1 MNQTFERIE
10 FNLHTAA
17 SDDASIITPKEAV
30 RKARS
35 LGQTA
40 FAVTSLNSVQD
51 YYELEKEQEKVDDGF
66 RILYGVTVELEPAEL
81 VVLLARNRAGL
92 RGIYEI
98 VSSLHLQDGHKIA
111 SRNIVEKHRK
121 NLLCGSESRFGA
133 VVAALRGEATDEE
146 LIRLAAHYDYLELHP
161 SQPPAYNK
169 RLCKIGKAAGIPVV
183 AVGNCHYLEP
193 QEQICQE
200 FTEPLRNRSM
210 GGTQTHFRSTEE
222 MLTALSYLGEDA
234 AYEVSVANPNQLAAQ
249 IDTLRP
255 FSAENFPVF
264 ALPNAAQR
272 VRSICQ
278 ARMTEL
284 YGVCPPE
291 PVRSR
296 LEEELT
302 LFGDE
307 ARSSLFL
314 LAHDVTEKLHR
325 RGVLTELRD
334 PMGSTLIS
342 YFLQISD
349 VNPLPAHHR
358 CPNCKYTEFVP
369 ETGSGYDLPK
379 AVCPHCGAA
388 MCGDGHTIPYETAL
402 GCRGITID
410 VPRSEHHTAIG
421 YIVDYLGRE
430 RVAFGG
436 SFGGMWPSK
445 IQSLIAD
452 RLQDVDEETIL
463 QSKDKLRNVKCS
475 EYTKYDTLL
484 LLPEGMHFCDITP
497 LRKLEEPTGKVEYV
511 THMQGRH
518 LWTVL
523 SNISVIGSRKTE
535 QLFQISQ
542 AVEISSEMIDHQDT
556 GLCASAASWWVSL
569 WDSEDVKDILW
580 APNYWPNILEQADL
594 SRFEDL
600 IRLVALF
607 GNSDIWTN
615 NGEILVSEHSFR
627 ELIMTRDD
635 IFLTLRRYGVGKEIA
650 FHVMET
656 VRQGHFRRDTE
667 ANRNLAKSLLEAG
680 VPQWYLSSMKKV
692 AYLKDRASVVND
704 AKRILEQTWSR
715 LHRPTQYEAVMA
727 ELTKGEAE

>member
-1 MNQTFERIE
+1 MNQTLERME

-17 SDDASIITPKEAV
+17 SDDASIITPKEAI

-35 LGQTA
+35 LGQSA

-51 YYELEKEQEKVDDGF
+51 YYELEKEQEKADDGF
-66 RILYGVTVELEPAEL
+66 RILYGVTVELEPAER

-92 RGIYEI
+92 RGIYEV
-98 VSSLHLQDGHKIA
+98 VSSLHLRDGRKIA
-111 SRNIVEKHRK
+111 DRNIVEKHRK

-133 VVAALRGEATDEE
+133 VVAALRGEASDEA

-161 SQPPAYNK
+161 SQPPAYSK
-169 RLCKIGKAAGIPVV
+169 RLCKIGKAAGVPVV

-200 FTEPLRNRSM
+200 LTEPLRDRSM

-222 MLTALSYLGEDA
+222 MLAALSYLGEGA
-234 AYEVSVANPNQLAAQ
+234 AYEAAVTNPNRLAAQ

-291 PVRSR
+291 PIRRR
-296 LEEELT
+296 LEEELA

-325 RGVLTELRD
+325 RGVPTELRD
-334 PMGSTLIS
+334 PIGSTLIS
-342 YFLQISD
+342 YFLQISE

-358 CPNCKYTEFVP
+358 CPKCKYTEFVP
-369 ETGSGYDLPK
+369 EANSGYDLPK
-379 AVCPHCGAA
+379 AVCPHCGAV
-388 MCGDGHTIPYETAL
+388 MCGDGHTIHYETAL

-436 SFGGMWPSK
+436 TFGGMWPRK

-452 RLQDVDEETIL
+452 RLQDADEETIS
-463 QSKDKLRNVKCS
+463 QIKDKLRNVKCS
-475 EYTKYDTLL
+475 EGTMHGTLL
-484 LLPEGMHFCDITP
+484 LLPEGVHFCDTTP
-497 LRKLEEPTGKVEYV
+497 LRKLEEPIGGVGFV
-511 THMQGRH
+511 THMQGWH

-523 SNISVIGSRKTE
+523 SYISVIGSGKLE
-535 QLFQISQ
+535 QLFQIFQ
-542 AVEISSEMIDHQDT
+542 AAGIPANSIDHQET

-569 WDSEDVKDILW
+569 WDSDDVKDILW

-594 SRFEDL
+594 SRFDDL

-607 GNSDIWTN
+607 KNDDIWTN

-635 IFLTLRRYGVGKEIA
+635 IFLTLRRYGVEKEIA
-650 FHVMET
+650 LHVMET
-656 VRQGHFRRDTE
+656 VQKGHFRRNTE
-667 ANRNLAKSLLEAG
+667 ANRNLTKILLDAG
-680 VPQWYLSSMKKV
+680 VPQWCLSSMKKV
-692 AYLKDRASVVND
+692 AYLNDKASVVND
-704 AKRILEQTWSR
+704 AKRILEQTWVR
-715 LHRPTQYEAVMA
+715 LHRPAQYEAVMA
-727 ELTKGEAE
+727 ELTKGEGE

>member
-1 MNQTFERIE
+1 MNQTLERIE

-17 SDDASIITPKEAV
+17 SDDASIITPKEAI

-66 RILYGVTVELEPAEL
+66 RILYGVTVELEPAERI
-81 VVLLARNRAGL
+81 VLLARNRTGL
-92 RGIYEI
+92 RGIYEV
-98 VSSLHLQDGHKIA
+98 VSSLHLQNGHKIA
-111 SRNIVEKHRK
+111 DRNVVEKHRK

-133 VVAALRGEATDEE
+133 VVAALRSEASDEA

-161 SQPPAYNK
+161 SQSPELNK
-169 RLCKIGKAAGIPVV
+169 RLCKIGKAAGVPVV

-200 FTEPLRNRSM
+200 LTEPLRDRSV
-210 GGTQTHFRSTEE
+210 GGAQTHFRSTEE

-234 AYEVSVANPNQLAAQ
+234 AYEIAVTNPNQLAAQ

-255 FSAENFPVF
+255 LSAENIPVF

-278 ARMTEL
+278 ERMTEL
-284 YGVCPPE
+284 YGACPPE
-291 PVRSR
+291 PIRSR

-302 LFGDE
+302 LFGGE

-314 LAHDVTEKLHR
+314 LAHDVSEKLHR
-325 RGVLTELRD
+325 RGVPTELRH
-334 PMGSTLIS
+334 PMSSTLIS
-342 YFLQISD
+342 YFLQISE

-358 CPNCKYTEFVP
+358 CPKCKYTEFVP
-369 ETGSGYDLPK
+369 EAGSGYALPK

-388 MCGDGHTIPYETAL
+388 MQGDGHIIPYETAL
-402 GCRGITID
+402 DCQEITIE

-421 YIVDYLGRE
+421 YIADYLGRE

-436 SFGGMWPSK
+436 TFGGMWSDAF
-445 IQSLIAD
+445 QSLIAD
-452 RLQDVDEETIL
+452 RLQDADEETVSQI
-463 QSKDKLRNVKCS
+463 KDKLRNVKCS
-475 EYTKYDTLL
+475 EGMMLGTLL
-484 LLPEGMHFCDITP
+484 LLPEGLHFCDVTP
-497 LRKLEEPTGKVEYV
+497 LRKLEEPIGGVEYV
-511 THMQGRH
+511 THMYGGH
-518 LWTVL
+518 LRTVL
-523 SNISVIGSRKTE
+523 SNISVIGSEKLE

-542 AVEISSEMIDHQDT
+542 AAGISLGMIDHQEA

-569 WDSEDVKDILW
+569 WDSDDVKDILW
-580 APNYWPNILEQADL
+580 SPNYWPNILKQADL
-594 SRFEDL
+594 SRFDDL

-607 GNSDIWTN
+607 DSIGIWTN
-615 NGEILVSEHSFR
+615 NGEILMSEHSFR

-635 IFLTLRRYGVGKEIA
+635 IFLTLRRYGVGKELA

-656 VRQGHFRRDTE
+656 VRQRHFRRDTE
-667 ANRNLAKSLLEAG
+667 VNRNLTKILLDAG

-692 AYLKDRASVVND
+692 AYLNNKASIVND
-704 AKRILEQTWSR
+704 AKRILEQTWFR
-715 LHRPTQYEAVMA
+715 LHRPTQYEAIMA
-727 ELTKGEAE
+727 ELTKGEEA

>member
-1 MNQTFERIE
+1 MNQTLERIE

-17 SDDASIITPKEAV
+17 SDDASIITPEEAV
-30 RKARS
+30 WKARS

-51 YYELEKEQEKVDDGF
+51 YYELEKEQEVDDGF
-66 RILYGVTVELEPAEL
+66 RILYGVTVELEPAERI
-81 VVLLARNRAGL
+81 VLLARNRAGL
-92 RGIYEI
+92 RGIYEV
-98 VSSLHLQDGHKIA
+98 VSSLHLLNGRKIA
-111 SRNIVEKHRK
+111 DRNVVEKHRK

-133 VVAALRGEATDEE
+133 VVAALRGEATDEA

-161 SQPPAYNK
+161 SQSPEHNK
-169 RLCKIGKAAGIPVV
+169 RLCKIGKAAGVPVV

-200 FTEPLRNRSM
+200 LTEPLRDRSM
-210 GGTQTHFRSTEE
+210 GRTQTHFRSTEE
-222 MLTALSYLGEDA
+222 MLTALSYLGKDA
-234 AYEVSVANPNQLAAQ
+234 AFEVVIANPNQLAAQ

-255 FSAENFPVF
+255 LSAENIPVF

-278 ARMTEL
+278 ERMAEL
-284 YGVCPPE
+284 YGACPPE
-291 PVRSR
+291 PIRSR

-314 LAHDVTEKLHR
+314 LAHDVSEKLHR
-325 RGVLTELRD
+325 RGVPTELRH

-342 YFLQISD
+342 YFLQISQ

-358 CPNCKYTEFVP
+358 CPKCKYTEFVP
-369 ETGSGYDLPK
+369 EAGSGYDLPK
-379 AVCPHCGAA
+379 AVCPHCGTP
-388 MCGDGHTIPYETAL
+388 MQGDGHAIPYETAL
-402 GCRGITID
+402 GYHGITID

-436 SFGGMWPSK
+436 TFGGMWPSK
-445 IQSLIAD
+445 LQSLIAGK
-452 RLQDVDEETIL
+452 LQDADEETIS

-475 EYTKYDTLL
+475 EGMIPGTLL
-484 LLPEGMHFCDITP
+484 LLPEGLHFCDVTP
-497 LRKLEEPTGKVEYV
+497 LRKLEEPIGGVGYV
-511 THMQGRH
+511 THMQSWH

-523 SNISVIGSRKTE
+523 TNISVIGSRKIE
-535 QLFQISQ
+535 QLSQISQ
-542 AVEISSEMIDHQDT
+542 AVGISPGMIDHQEA

-569 WDSEDVKDILW
+569 WDSDDVKDILW
-580 APNYWPNILEQADL
+580 APNYWPNIMKKADL
-594 SRFEDL
+594 SRFDDL

-607 GNSDIWTN
+607 DDFNIRTN
-615 NGEILVSEHSFR
+615 NGEILMSEHAFR

-635 IFLTLRRYGVGKEIA
+635 IFLTLRRYGVGKELA

-656 VRQGHFRRDTE
+656 VRQRHFRRDTE
-667 ANRNLAKSLLEAG
+667 VNRNLTKILLDAG

-692 AYLKDRASVVND
+692 AYLKNKASIVND
-704 AKRILEQTWSR
+704 AKRILEQTWFR
-715 LHRPTQYEAVMA
+715 LHRPTQYEAVME
-727 ELTKGEAE
+727 ELTKGEEA

>member
-1 MNQTFERIE
+1 MNQTLERIE

-17 SDDASIITPKEAV
+17 SDDASIITPKEAF

-51 YYELEKEQEKVDDGF
+51 YYELEKEQEKIDDGF
-66 RILYGVTVELEPAEL
+66 RILYGVTVELEPAER
-81 VVLLARNRAGL
+81 VVLMARNRAGL
-92 RGIYEI
+92 RGIYEV

-111 SRNIVEKHRK
+111 DRNVVEKHRK
-121 NLLCGSESRFGA
+121 NLMCGSESRFGA
-133 VVAALRGEATDEE
+133 VVAALRSETADEE
-146 LIRLAAHYDYLELHP
+146 LIRLASRYDYLELHP
-161 SQPPAYNK
+161 SQPPEHNK
-169 RLCKIGKAAGIPVV
+169 RLCKIAKAAGVPVV

-200 FTEPLRNRSM
+200 LTEPLRDRSM
-210 GGTQTHFRSTEE
+210 GGTQAHFRSTEE
-222 MLTALSYLGEDA
+222 MLTDLSYLGEGTA
-234 AYEVSVANPNQLAAQ
+234 FEVSVTNPNQLAAQ
-249 IDTLRP
+249 IDTLHP
-255 FSAENFPVF
+255 LSAENNPVF

-278 ARMTEL
+278 ARMAEL
-284 YGVCPPE
+284 YGACPPE
-291 PVRSR
+291 PIRSR

-302 LFGDE
+302 LFGNE

-325 RGVLTELRD
+325 RGVPTWLRD

-358 CPNCKYTEFVP
+358 CPKCKYTEFVP
-369 ETGSGYDLPK
+369 EAGSGYDLPK
-379 AVCPHCGAA
+379 AVCPHCGAP
-388 MCGDGHTIPYETAL
+388 MQGDGHTLPYETAL
-402 GCRGITID
+402 SRHGITIE

-421 YIVDYLGRE
+421 YIADYLGRE

-436 SFGGMWPSK
+436 TFGGMWPSK

-452 RLQDVDEETIL
+452 RLQDADAETIS
-463 QSKDKLRNVKCS
+463 QIKDKLQNIKSS
-475 EYTKYDTLL
+475 EGMMPGTLL
-484 LLPEGMHFCDITP
+484 LLPKGLHFCDVTP
-497 LRKLEEPTGKVEYV
+497 LRKLEEPIGGVGYV
-511 THMQGRH
+511 THMQGWH
-518 LWTVL
+518 LQTVL
-523 SNISVIGSRKTE
+523 TNISVIGSEKLE
-535 QLFQISQ
+535 QLYRLSQ
-542 AVEISSEMIDHQDT
+542 ATGIPANSIDHQEA
-556 GLCASAASWWVSL
+556 GLCASAASWWVGL
-569 WDSEDVKDILW
+569 WNSDDVKDILW
-580 APNYWPNILEQADL
+580 SPNYWPNILRQADL
-594 SRFEDL
+594 SRFDDL

-607 GNSDIWTN
+607 NNIGIWTN

-635 IFLTLRRYGVGKEIA
+635 IFLTLRRYGVERETA

-656 VRQGHFRRDTE
+656 VRKGRFRRDTE
-667 ANRNLAKSLLEAG
+667 ANRNLTKILLDAG
-680 VPQWYLSSMKKV
+680 VPQWYLSSMKKIV
-692 AYLKDRASVVND
+692 YLNSKASNVND
-704 AKRILEQTWSR
+704 AKRILEQTWFR

-727 ELTKGEAE
+727 ELTKGAEE